1 MTRSAPAASTGRPR
15 DPELERRVAQ
25 AALTVFGEVGWRG
38 FTIDAVARAAG
49 VGKAS
54 IYLRWSDKQS
64 VLVDALHSRLG
75 HVADMDTGTLRGD
88 LVALA
93 RQMLDL
99 YLGETGRAALRL
111 GHEARAIPELAEH
124 FDALR
129 RDQTLAARAM
139 VRRGVARGEIDP
151 DASVTLL
158 LDCLVGGATNHVLS
172 TPPERE
178 AQLVANVDRFAQDL
192 VEFLLRSV
200 THGGAGRSDA

>member
-1 MTRSAPAASTGRPR
+1 MARSAPAASPGRPR

-25 AALTVFGEVGWRG
+25 AALSVFGEVGWRG

-64 VLVDALHSRLG
+64 LLVDALHSRLG
-75 HVADMDTGTLRGD
+75 HVADVDTGTLRGD
-88 LVALA
+88 LVELA
-93 RQMLDL
+93 RQMLEL

-124 FDALR
+124 YDALR
-129 RDQTLAARAM
+129 RAQTMAARAM
-139 VRRGVARGEIDP
+139 VRRGIARGEIDS

-158 LDCLVGGATNHVLS
+158 LDCLVGGATTHVLT
-172 TPPERE
+172 TPPELE
-178 AQLVANVDRFAQDL
+178 AQLVANTDRYAEDL
-192 VEFLLRSV
+192 VDFLLKAVTADARS
-200 THGGAGRSDA
+200 

>member
-1 MTRSAPAASTGRPR
+1 MTRSVPATSQGRPR

-64 VLVDALHSRLG
+64 VLIDALESQLG
-75 HVADMDTGTLRGD
+75 HVADVDTGTLRGD

-93 RQMLDL
+93 RQMLEL

-129 RDQTLAARAM
+129 RAQTMAARAM
-139 VRRGVARGEIDP
+139 VRRGIARGEIDP

-172 TPPERE
+172 TPPELE
-178 AQLVANVDRFAQDL
+178 AQLSENVDGFAQDL
-192 VEFLLRSV
+192 VEFLLR
-200 THGGAGRSDA
+200 AGSTPSAREH

>member
-1 MTRSAPAASTGRPR
+1 VTTPAPAPSTGRPR

-25 AALTVFGEVGWRG
+25 GALSVFGDVGWRG

-64 VLVDALHSRLG
+64 VLIDALASQLG
-75 HVADMDTGTLRGD
+75 HVGDVDTGTLRGD

-93 RQMLDL
+93 RQMLEL
-99 YLGETGRAALRL
+99 YLGGTGRAALRL

-129 RDQTLAARAM
+129 RAQTMAARAM
-139 VRRGVARGEIDP
+139 VRRGIARGEIDS

-158 LDCLVGGATNHVLS
+158 LDCLVGGATNHVMS
-172 TPPERE
+172 TPPELE
-178 AQLVANVDRFAQDL
+178 AQLVENVDRFAQEL

-200 THGGAGRSDA
+200 DRGSR

>member
-1 MTRSAPAASTGRPR
+1 MTGPAPSTSQGRPR

-54 IYLRWSDKQS
+54 IYLRWDDKQS
-64 VLVDALHSRLG
+64 LLIDALTNRLG
-75 HVADMDTGTLRGD
+75 HVADVDTGTLRGD

-93 RQMLDL
+93 RQMLET
-99 YLGETGRAALRL
+99 YLGDTGRAALRL

-129 RDQTLAARAM
+129 RAQTMAARAM
-139 VRRGVARGEIDP
+139 VRRGITRGEIDP
-151 DASVTLL
+151 DTSVTLL

-172 TPPERE
+172 TPPELE
-178 AQLVANVDRFAQDL
+178 AQLAGNVEGFAEDL
-192 VEFLLRSV
+192 VAFLLRAV
-200 THGGAGRSDA
+200 TRTTA